1 MTFTFSEAVVPGSV
15 TLARC
20 AREPVAADLERGQHV
35 SDGDLHGRKQLCRHR
50 LGSGGVVHRHGRQRR
65 HGRLRHGRHRH
76 GEPDASPGRLC
87 VDASLNDGDTQSVV
101 TFTFSEAVVPGSV
114 TLAVA
119 HGSLSALI
127 WNADNTSATA
137 TFTAENSFAGTGSV
151 QVVSFTDTA
160 GNAGTGGSD
169 TVGIDTANPTVVVFG
184 VGDASL
190 NDGNP
195 QSLVTFTFSEAVV
208 PGSVTLAVAHGS
220 LSALIWNGNN
230 TSATATFTAADGFA
244 GTGSVQV
251 VSFTDTAG
259 NAGTGGSDT
268 VSIDTENPTVVVDIL
283 DLSLIGGDNSSLV
296 KFTFSEVPTGFTNA
310 DVTFV
315 GGTLTA
321 VTSGSGARSDGQDLH
336 RDLHG
341 DRRLQR
347 LWFGFGDGRQLHRR
361 GRQSRRA
368 RQHRHGAD

>member
-1 MTFTFSEAVVPGSV
+1 MTAT
-15 TLARC
+15 R
-20 AREPVAADLERGQHV
+20 
-35 SDGDLHGRKQLCRHR
+35 
-50 LGSGGVVHRHGRQRR
+50 
-65 HGRLRHGRHRH
+65 
-76 GEPDASPGRLC
+76 
-87 VDASLNDGDTQSVV
+87 SLLV

-119 HGSLSALI
+119 HGSLSPLIWNADNTSATATFTAENSFAGTGSVQVVSFTDTTGNAGTGGSDTVSIDTANPTRHQVVFGVRCPLNDGDPQSLVTFTFSEAVVPGSVTLAVAAGRLSALI
-127 WNADNTSATA
+127 WSADNTSATA

-169 TVGIDTANPTVVVFG
+169 TVGIDTANPTRRQVVY
-184 VGDASL
+184 ASMPSL
-190 NDGNP
+190 NDGDT

-220 LSALIWNGNN
+220 LSPLIWNADN

-268 VSIDTENPTVVVDIL
+268 VGIDTANPTRHQVVYA
-283 DLSLIGGDNSSLV
+283 SMPRS
-296 KFTFSEVPTGFTNA
+296 T
-310 DVTFV
+310 
-315 GGTLTA
+315 TA
-321 VTSGSGARSDGQDLH
+321 TRSP
-336 RDLHG
+336 
-341 DRRLQR
+341 
-347 LWFGFGDGRQLHRR
+347 W
-361 GRQSRRA
+361 
-368 RQHRHGAD
+368 